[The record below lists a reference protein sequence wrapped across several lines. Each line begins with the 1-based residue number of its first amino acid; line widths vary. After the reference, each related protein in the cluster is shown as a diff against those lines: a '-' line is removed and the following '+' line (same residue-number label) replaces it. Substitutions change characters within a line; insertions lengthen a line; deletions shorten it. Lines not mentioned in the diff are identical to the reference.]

1 MELVGTFTTIDFF
14 VGFSSKFD
22 VFDTSVKVF
31 SESTN
36 SFSFPQSSKNTLS
49 HSGNDGTSPVA
60 RSCNALVPELAEDR
74 PLVANVVEAMIFMI
88 SGALTPDV
96 GTIFSHAV
104 NI

>member
-1 MELVGTFTTIDFF
+1 MELVGSFTTIDFF
-14 VGFSSKFD
+14 VGFSLKCG

-60 RSCNALVPELAEDR
+60 RSCNALWLAKFRDQ
-74 PLVANVVEAMIFMI
+74 
-88 SGALTPDV
+88 V
-96 GTIFSHAV
+96 GQGVKFSKTGRRHLK
-104 NI
+104 

>member
-49 HSGNDGTSPVA
+49 NFGNDRTSSVA
-60 RSCNALVPELAEDR
+60 QACTALARAP
-74 PLVANVVEAMIFMI
+74 
-88 SGALTPDV
+88 
-96 GTIFSHAV
+96 
-104 NI
+104 

>member
-14 VGFSSKFD
+14 ITFSLKCN

-60 RSCNALVPELAEDR
+60 RSCNALVPELAKD
-74 PLVANVVEAMIFMI
+74 P
-88 SGALTPDV
+88 P
-96 GTIFSHAV
+96 
-104 NI
+104 

>member
-49 HSGNDGTSPVA
+49 HFPETMVLVPWLGLAT
-60 RSCNALVPELAEDR
+60 RSCPSSPKIRHESQGW
-74 PLVANVVEAMIFMI
+74 PKSKM
-88 SGALTPDV
+88 P
-96 GTIFSHAV
+96 
-104 NI
+104 

>member
-14 VGFSSKFD
+14 VGFSLKCG

-60 RSCNALVPELAEDR
+60 RSCNAWELNAPELSIVLGCSR
-74 PLVANVVEAMIFMI
+74 SLPGGKF
-88 SGALTPDV
+88 
-96 GTIFSHAV
+96 
-104 NI
+104 